1 MANVSVSFRPQYRD
15 RVMWWISRSSELL
28 APLGSGDALAL
39 SSSRDRSST
48 TSVAQ
53 DRLTEADRIFRLAV
67 VGDQSTAQQND
78 PVVHGDD

>member
-1 MANVSVSFRPQYRD
+1 MC
-15 RVMWWISRSSELL
+15 RSSTFP
-28 APLGSGDALAL
+28 APFGSGDASE
-39 SSSRDRSST
+39 SSTSKDRSST

-67 VGDQSTAQQND
+67 FGDQSTAQQND